1 MASNFKAV
9 LRSVQHADSFFPSGT
24 VAMSSG
30 LESLTVEGIVDS
42 SDSIERFL
50 LGQLKWRWATM
61 ERSFVVHAA
70 KAKLDYDA
78 LSAIDSQIEVLSLA
92 REVRDGSV
100 RSGRALLKV
109 HTQLGT
115 IGAVC
120 YENRISQ
127 GLAIGHNQVI
137 QGLVW
142 SSVGIRLNQ
151 IELMS
156 AHTFC
161 VGILGAALR
170 LGMVGH
176 SAVQSILSNSHAVV
190 ETILIEPCPLLDEV
204 TSFTPQQEI
213 AVMRHEVMSSRLF
226 IN

>member
-9 LRSVQHADSFFPSGT
+9 LRSFQHADSFFPSGT

-30 LESLTVEGIVDS
+30 LESLNVEGVVCTA
-42 SDSIERFL
+42 DSIERFL
-50 LGQLKWRWATM
+50 LGQLKWRWATL

-70 KAKLDYDA
+70 KAKLDFDV
-78 LSAIDSQIEVLSLA
+78 LSAIDAQIEILSLA
-92 REVRDGSV
+92 KEARDGSV

-115 IGAVC
+115 AGADC
-120 YENRISQ
+120 YEARINQ
-127 GLAIGHNQVI
+127 GLAIGHNQVV

-142 SSVGIRLNQ
+142 SSVGIRLGQ

-170 LGMVGH
+170 LGLVGH
-176 SAVQSILSNSHAVV
+176 SAVQSILSNSHDVI
-190 ETILIEPCPLLDEV
+190 ETILKGPCLLLDEV
-204 TSFTPQQEI
+204 TSFTPEQEI

>member
-1 MASNFKAV
+1 MVTNFKAA
-9 LRSVQHADSFFPSGT
+9 LRSFQHADSFFPSGT
-24 VAMSSG
+24 VAISSG
-30 LESLTVEGIVDS
+30 LESLNVEGIVNT

-70 KAKLDYDA
+70 MAKLDFDA

-92 REVRDGSV
+92 REARDGSV

-115 IGAVC
+115 VGADR
-120 YENRISQ
+120 YEARVSQ
-127 GLAIGHNQVI
+127 GLAIGHNQVV

-142 SSVGIRLNQ
+142 SSVGIHLNQ

-161 VGILGAALR
+161 IGILGAGNESCLDSKGDGQGIER
-170 LGMVGH
+170 
-176 SAVQSILSNSHAVV
+176 IINRSHR
-190 ETILIEPCPLLDEV
+190 
-204 TSFTPQQEI
+204 S
-213 AVMRHEVMSSRLF
+213 
-226 IN
+226 

>member
-1 MASNFKAV
+1 MVSNFKRV
-9 LRSVQHADSFFPSGT
+9 LRSFQHADSFFPSGT
-24 VAMSSG
+24 VAISSG
-30 LESLTVEGIVDS
+30 LESLNADRVVDS

-70 KAKLDYDA
+70 KAKLDFDA
-78 LSAIDSQIEVLSLA
+78 LSAIDSQVEILSLA
-92 REVRDGSV
+92 REARHGSV

-115 IGAVC
+115 VGADR
-120 YENRISQ
+120 YEARINQ
-127 GLAIGHNQVI
+127 GLAIGHNQVV

-142 SSVGIRLNQ
+142 SGVGIRLSQ

-161 VGILGAALR
+161 IGILGAALR

-176 SAVQSILSNSHAVV
+176 SAVQSILSSSHTVV
-190 ETILIEPCPLLDEV
+190 ETILKEPCPLLGEV
-204 TSFTPQQEI
+204 TSFTPEQEI

>member
-9 LRSVQHADSFFPSGT
+9 LRSFQHADSFFPSGT

-30 LESLTVEGIVDS
+30 LESLYVEGIVYTA
-42 SDSIERFL
+42 DSIERFL
-50 LGQLKWRWATM
+50 LGQLKWRWATL

-70 KAKLDYDA
+70 KAKLDFDV
-78 LSAIDSQIEVLSLA
+78 LSAIDAQIEILSLA
-92 REVRDGSV
+92 KEARDGSV

-115 IGAVC
+115 AGADC
-120 YENRISQ
+120 YEARINQ
-127 GLAIGHNQVI
+127 GLAIGHNQVV

-142 SSVGIRLNQ
+142 SSVGIRLGQ

-170 LGMVGH
+170 LGLVGH
-176 SAVQSILSNSHAVV
+176 SAVQSILSNSHDVI
-190 ETILIEPCPLLDEV
+190 ETILKGPCLLLDEV
-204 TSFTPQQEI
+204 TSFTPEQEI